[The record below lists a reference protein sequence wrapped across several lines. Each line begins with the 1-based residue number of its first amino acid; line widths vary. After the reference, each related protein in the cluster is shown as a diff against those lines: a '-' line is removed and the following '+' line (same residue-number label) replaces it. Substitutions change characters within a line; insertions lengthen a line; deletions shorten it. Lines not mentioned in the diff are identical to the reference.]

1 MNLRFPNVNIHS
13 NYHVNSMT
21 FEVKLHIMKNLFIM
35 LAFIPN
41 LIRLDL
47 KKKMNVLRRIFL
59 NFHNFGVLRLRKD

>member
-47 KKKMNVLRRIFL
+47 KKKDECATKNFL
-59 NFHNFGVLRLRKD
+59 KFP